1 MAHTLEIGT
10 RFHRHS
16 DWLTRGLIVL
26 ADGALTDFENE
37 RHRESATKAGVCLE
51 GVLKKLFDSWQTSYR
66 ERQTFGEL
74 IGTARQTGQLPPA
87 LLDRLGEAN
96 RIRIRAAH
104 HSGEPWEQVNEGDA
118 LLMLNVLDMMITWCS
133 AHIQASP
140 PSVPA
145 DLFIFLSVG
154 SGHRLEQEQFLQ
166 HLRTELR
173 NLGVDVRSL
182 NSPSFSEDRPFDQ
195 VRDIMSQCHGA
206 LVVGL
211 ERSHAYAVFERE
223 QSKRQKLYAD
233 QYIPTAWNQ
242 IEGAIASAINLPILV
257 LKDQRLHNEGI
268 FEAENHRHRRETF
281 DVREEARGLSPRLK
295 EILSHW
301 TIHVRTLTRKTA

>member
-10 RFHRHS
+10 RFHSHS
-16 DWLTRGLIVL
+16 DWLARGLIEL
-26 ADGALTDFENE
+26 ADGALTDFESE

-51 GVLKKLFDSWQTSYR
+51 GVLKKLFDSWKTPYG
-66 ERQTFGEL
+66 ERQTFGDL
-74 IGTARQTGQLPPA
+74 INTARKTGQVPTA

-96 RIRIRAAH
+96 RIRNRAAH
-104 HSGEPWEQVNEGDA
+104 HSGEIWEQVNEGDA
-118 LLMLNVLDMMITWCS
+118 LLMLNVLDMMTTWSS
-133 AHIQASP
+133 AHIQAAP

-145 DLFIFLSVG
+145 DLPIFLSVG
-154 SGHRLEQEQFLQ
+154 SGHRLEQEQFMQ

-173 NLGVDVRSL
+173 SLGVDVRSL
-182 NSPSFSEDRPFDQ
+182 NSSDFSENRPFDQ
-195 VRDIMSQCHGA
+195 VGDIMSRCRGA
-206 LVVGL
+206 LIVGL

-242 IEGAIASAINLPILV
+242 IEGAIASALNLPILV

-268 FEAENHRHRRETF
+268 FEAENHRHRREAF
-281 DVREEARGLSPRLK
+281 DVREEAMGLSPRLK
-295 EILSHW
+295 DILANW
-301 TIHVRTLTRKTA
+301 TVHVRTLARQTA